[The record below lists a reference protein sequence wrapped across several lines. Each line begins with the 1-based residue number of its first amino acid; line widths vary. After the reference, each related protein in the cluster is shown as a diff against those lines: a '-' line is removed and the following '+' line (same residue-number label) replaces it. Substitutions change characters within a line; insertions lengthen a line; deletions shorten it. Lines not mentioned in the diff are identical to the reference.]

1 MYIGKFCFVAG
12 DSLEW
17 PVEADQSISSDICNA
32 CWMSQPAWSNY
43 HSQQYSD
50 PYLSPEYCEIYDHC
64 HHSTP
69 ANITCGIG
77 YLDQVDSSSVSVQN
91 IFQTPK
97 LFLIT
102 NYPNPFN
109 PITNINFYLSEDTY
123 LDIIVYDIVGT
134 HIKQISS
141 KNQKSGFQSV
151 QWNGTNTKGEAASA
165 GVYFFSLET
174 KNYRETKKMI
184 LLK

>member
-1 MYIGKFCFVAG
+1 M
-12 DSLEW
+12 

-64 HHSTP
+64 HHSTSE
-69 ANITCGIG
+69 NITCGIG

-109 PITNINFYLSEDTY
+109 PITNINF
-123 LDIIVYDIVGT
+123 
-134 HIKQISS
+134 
-141 KNQKSGFQSV
+141 
-151 QWNGTNTKGEAASA
+151 
-165 GVYFFSLET
+165 
-174 KNYRETKKMI
+174 
-184 LLK
+184 